1 MRIDVPS
8 GMLTMPAAGQGIEP
22 VVARRVVGGDSPPA
36 DEYTATPM
44 FPDWAVI
51 PMLTDVT
58 VATPPTF
65 RKYIVQV
72 VVTGAIGPPV
82 SWLGNIVSGGRA
94 PAPPIPAA
102 GVVPSGN
109 EPVAMMASTD
119 RMRSSR
125 VSALRPPAVDVSVA
139 SCWAVAGISLA
150 RLPRW
155 RRGALTFSRE
165 PFAVGWCTRR
175 LRTAAR
181 RYVTAG
187 SWRPLPSRLPVLVA
201 RQASISAS
209 SASVTSS
216 IGRRF
221 AAAGNRGLAV
231 SPRFCIVWVFRPQVA
246 ALRFGLERHG
256 PSSASTRVTI
266 EAGSGPVNVKR

>member
-119 RMRSSR
+119 RMRSSMD
-125 VSALRPPAVDVSVA
+125 SALRPPAVDDRFI
-139 SCWAVAGISLA
+139 SCAAVAGISLA
-150 RLPRW
+150 PRRRW
-155 RRGALTFSRE
+155 RREERAGVRE
-165 PFAVGWCTRR
+165 STGPGSCSWHR
-175 LRTAAR
+175 RTAEM
-181 RYVTAG
+181 
-187 SWRPLPSRLPVLVA
+187 WC
-201 RQASISAS
+201 
-209 SASVTSS
+209 VTS
-216 IGRRF
+216 
-221 AAAGNRGLAV
+221 GN
-231 SPRFCIVWVFRPQVA
+231 
-246 ALRFGLERHG
+246 
-256 PSSASTRVTI
+256 
-266 EAGSGPVNVKR
+266 